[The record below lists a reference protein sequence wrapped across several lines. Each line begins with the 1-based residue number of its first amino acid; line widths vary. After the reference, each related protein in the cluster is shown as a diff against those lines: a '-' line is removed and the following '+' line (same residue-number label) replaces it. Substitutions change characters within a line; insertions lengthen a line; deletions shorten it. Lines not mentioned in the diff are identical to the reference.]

1 MKSTSSNWLTILIT
15 AIVGVLLI
23 IWHTKLDIL
32 SWVMIAV
39 GVMFLI
45 PSVYSL
51 IASLSSRKKLKAAGQ
66 QPSAMGSGSSIL
78 AAIAGCGLGIWMIV
92 DPGFFVGLTAYLF
105 AIILIAYGVF
115 QILLVGYWSRPYKL
129 PVLFYIVPV
138 LLIAGGVVILCTT
151 VRTMNSVAVLIT
163 GILLVASAINWALEL
178 SATHPAQTRG
188 GSAS

>member
-105 AIILIAYGVF
+105 AIILIAYEIG
-115 QILLVGYWSRPYKL
+115 R
-129 PVLFYIVPV
+129 
-138 LLIAGGVVILCTT
+138 
-151 VRTMNSVAVLIT
+151 
-163 GILLVASAINWALEL
+163 ASCRE
-178 SATHPAQTRG
+178 RV
-188 GSAS
+188 